1 MSKIK
6 SYNFIFFIEISLT
19 TKFSI
24 CQSASSVGHHLFDS
38 CKYLWLTFFG
48 CKTALSYMSL
58 LLRNILSHTLIK
70 INSRKTVSLRS
81 WSGNFDHY
89 FILVLEVRRHLR
101 MTNKLKVSINLC
113 NLFVRMLQ
121 RNMIKFITNETFA
134 KNTDINFLYVL
145 YVLISFLNKLGLNS
159 SQLAAYLHEYSR
171 SKVVIKINK

>member
-1 MSKIK
+1 
-6 SYNFIFFIEISLT
+6 
-19 TKFSI
+19 
-24 CQSASSVGHHLFDS
+24 
-38 CKYLWLTFFG
+38 
-48 CKTALSYMSL
+48 
-58 LLRNILSHTLIK
+58 
-70 INSRKTVSLRS
+70 
-81 WSGNFDHY
+81 
-89 FILVLEVRRHLR
+89 